1 MSIKGVIFDL
11 DGVIVDTAKFHY
23 KGWKKLADE
32 IGIPFDEVKNEK
44 LKGVN
49 RRDSLIA
56 LLGKTPDEKTITEF
70 CDRKNKYYL
79 EYVATIDKK
88 DILPGAMDMIESIK
102 KNPEWKQA
110 LGSSSKNARLVL
122 SKLNIDSYFDAIVDG
137 SETKK
142 AKPDPELF
150 LTAAKRLNLS
160 VNDVVVV
167 EDAESGVEAAKR
179 GGMLC
184 IGLGD
189 PKILGKADLIVKDLS
204 FINLAKIEE
213 LFKNSKSAP
222 ADLFHK

>member
-1 MSIKGVIFDL
+1 MNEKGVIFDL

-23 KGWKKLADE
+23 LGWKKLADE
-32 IGIPFDEVKNEK
+32 IGVPFDEVKNEK

-56 LLGKTPDEKTITEF
+56 LMGYTPDEKIIKEY
-70 CDRKNKYYL
+70 CDRKNKHYL
-79 EYVATIDKK
+79 QYVENIDRGEL
-88 DILPGAMDMIESIK
+88 LPGALKMIESIK
-102 KNPEWKQA
+102 NTKGWKQA

-122 SKLNIDSYFDAIVDG
+122 SKLNIDKYFDAIVDG
-137 SETKK
+137 NETER

-150 LTAAKRLNLS
+150 LTAAKRLGLS
-160 VNDVVVV
+160 KENVVVV

-189 PKILGKADLIVKDLS
+189 PKILHKADLVVKDLS
-204 FINLAKIEE
+204 AITIDTIEQ
-213 LFKNSKSAP
+213 LFKK
-222 ADLFHK
+222 K